1 MSIEELL
8 DEERQR
14 VEDEPPTPIT
24 PQRLYE
30 HLIREPIGDSDPR
43 PAVCVNPRTSVTD
56 AIALMKRHGM
66 GCVLVEAERRL
77 VGIFTERDVLFRVV
91 GSGLDPSRTPVSQV
105 MTSDPE
111 TLTMQDELAWVL
123 NMMAVGGFRHV
134 PIVDDDGR
142 PVAVFSVKHI
152 VERLVEFFPNDVL
165 NLPPHPGKNI
175 ARTREGA

>member
-1 MSIEELL
+1 MSTDELL

-14 VEDEPPTPIT
+14 AETEPPA

-30 HLIREPIGDSDPR
+30 RLIREPIGKSEPR
-43 PAVCVNPRTSVTD
+43 RAICVNPHTSVTD
-56 AIALMKRHGM
+56 AIALMKQHSM
-66 GCVLVEAERRL
+66 GCVLVEANRRL

-91 GSGLDPSRTPVSQV
+91 GSGLDPTRTPVSQV
-105 MTSDPE
+105 MTPDPE

-123 NMMAVGGFRHV
+123 NLMAVGGFRHV

-152 VERLVEFFPNDVL
+152 VERLVEFFPHDVL
-165 NLPPHPGKNI
+165 NLPPYPGKNI
-175 ARTREGA
+175 AREREGA

>member
-1 MSIEELL
+1 MSIDELL
-8 DEERQR
+8 DEERQQT
-14 VEDEPPTPIT
+14 DPASPMT

-30 HLIREPIGDSDPR
+30 RLIREPIGKSEPR
-43 PAVCVNPRTSVTD
+43 RAICVNPHTSVTD
-56 AIALMKRHGM
+56 AIALMKQHGM

-91 GSGLDPSRTPVSQV
+91 GSGLDPARTPVSQV
-105 MTSDPE
+105 MTPDPE

-123 NMMAVGGFRHV
+123 NLMAVGGFRHV
-134 PIVDDDGR
+134 PIVDDNGR
-142 PVAVFSVKHI
+142 PLAVFSVKHI